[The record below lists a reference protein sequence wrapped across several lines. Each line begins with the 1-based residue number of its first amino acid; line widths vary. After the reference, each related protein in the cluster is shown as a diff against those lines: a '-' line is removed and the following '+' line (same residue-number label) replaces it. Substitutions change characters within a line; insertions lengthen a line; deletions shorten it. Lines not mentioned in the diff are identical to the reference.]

1 MVRPL
6 TVMGYDDAPHGHA
19 EMLFEDV
26 RVPAT
31 NMILGEG
38 RGFEIAQVCAP
49 GCLSVALGCVGAGC
63 GWRVVDSGVV
73 VVGCWVLFYR
83 CFVDWLNNAISHHLA
98 LFAFFYFSG
107 IHHIAGA
114 AGTGSH
120 PPLHA
125 ADWLVRARA
134 VAHVSPRARPPRLWQ
149 AALGT
154 GHHPGLA
161 GFLAL

>member
-1 MVRPL
+1 MAVWL
-6 TVMGYDDAPHGHA
+6 
-19 EMLFEDV
+19 L
-26 RVPAT
+26 
-31 NMILGEG
+31 L
-38 RGFEIAQVCAP
+38 
-49 GCLSVALGCVGAGC
+49 
-63 GWRVVDSGVV
+63 GVV
-73 VVGCWVLFYR
+73 VVVLSNGLMIEER
-83 CFVDWLNNAISHHLA
+83 TTGLSL
-98 LFAFFYFSG
+98 LFFYFSG

-125 ADWLVRARA
+125 ADRLVRARA

-161 GFLAL
+161 GFLAF